1 MNNPMSNL
9 KRILVLVC
17 VITLLWAGLGTQ
29 AAWAN
34 SESTYVVQPGDTLT
48 DIAARHRVSV
58 SQLVTANDLSADA
71 WVFAGQQLA
80 IPTSESRQQAI
91 TLDTI
96 DKRAFL
102 VDRRVPDPLPQQ
114 PTLPKAQPINATHAT
129 YARVIQ
135 DDTPVYSHPGGAAL
149 GLPPKRTLGVGFVW
163 VSVQGQTTYEGYD
176 YFQINP
182 GEYVSAEALSFYRP
196 SAFQGVALA
205 DQPERPFAWILQTVQ
220 PLLTPEGESNP
231 DAPVYQRYDLV
242 QIFAEERLG
251 DQVNQVWYLIG
262 PDQWINQTYVGK
274 VTPSVPPEGVA
285 SDAAWVEVN
294 LFEQTLAAYVGDRI
308 IYATLVS
315 TGLPGWGTPVGLS
328 QVWLKV
334 PVGKMSGGYDRPD
347 YYFLEDV
354 RWTMYFNRD
363 VALHSAYWHD
373 GFGYKHSHGCV
384 NLAPMDARWLF
395 EWAPEN
401 LWVLVRDV

>member
-1 MNNPMSNL
+1 
-9 KRILVLVC
+9 
-17 VITLLWAGLGTQ
+17 
-29 AAWAN
+29 
-34 SESTYVVQPGDTLT
+34 LT
-48 DIAARHRVSV
+48 NIAARYRVSV
-58 SQLVTANDLSADA
+58 SQLVTANGLGADA
-71 WVFAGQQLA
+71 WVFVGQQLA
-80 IPTSESRQQAI
+80 IPSSESQQQAI
-91 TLDTI
+91 ALDTI
-96 DKRAFL
+96 DRRAFL
-102 VDRRVPDPLPQQ
+102 VDTRALDPLPQL
-114 PTLPKAQPINATHAT
+114 PVLPKAQPINAPHGA

-135 DDTPVYSHPGGAAL
+135 DDAPVYSHPSHAAQ
-149 GLPPKRTLGVGFVW
+149 GLPPMRSLGVGFVW
-163 VSVQGQTTYEGYD
+163 VSVQGQTTYEGHD
-176 YFQINP
+176 YYQINL
-182 GEYVSAEALSFYRP
+182 GEYVSAETLSFYRP

-205 DQPERPFAWILQTVQ
+205 EQPERPFAWILQTVQ
-220 PLLTPEGESNP
+220 PLLTPEGAVNP

-242 QIFAEERLG
+242 QIFAEERRG

-262 PDQWINQTYVGK
+262 PHQWINQTYVGK

-294 LFEQTLAAYVGDRI
+294 LFEQTLAAYVGERMV
-308 IYATLVS
+308 YATLVS
-315 TGLPGWGTPVGLS
+315 TGLPGWGTPTGLF

-334 PVGKMSGGYDRPD
+334 SVGKMSGGYNRPD

-395 EWAPEN
+395 EWAPDD